1 VGLVVLLGISQG
13 AGLGLSAVSRSRAL
27 EAPQSLGLRG
37 ATLVALAL
45 LGPAM
50 PFVASTVLGGEC
62 ALGLPGLGDEL
73 KQALV
78 RSDLHAAMAVALCC
92 AVAAAGAALVADG
105 LRALLTPNEAS
116 EEEAS

>member
-1 VGLVVLLGISQG
+1 MVALLVHQQAASVGLVVLLGISQG
-13 AGLGLSAVSRSRAL
+13 AGLGLSAARRSRAL

-37 ATLVALAL
+37 AALVALAL

-73 KQALV
+73 KRALV
-78 RSDLHAAMAVALCC
+78 RSDLHAAMAVAL
-92 AVAAAGAALVADG
+92 
-105 LRALLTPNEAS
+105 
-116 EEEAS
+116 